1 MDRLRKADSCVDQNC
16 VQFSFL
22 GGVMDSWRKA
32 DSCADENCVQF
43 SFLRGRMCGVTPIE
57 DLVELV
63 SPGAPTRGLR

>member
-1 MDRLRKADSCVDQNC
+1 
-16 VQFSFL
+16 
-22 GGVMDSWRKA
+22 MDSWRKA

-63 SPGAPTRGLR
+63 SPGAPTRGPR